1 MSLSIYH
8 IIFLSLGLLLAWYFF
23 SELKVRELTLHAAR
37 KHCQLM
43 QVQLLDQS
51 VGLYRVWFKRGT
63 DKRLHWWRN
72 YQFEFTSTGEERYQG
87 FIIVL
92 GNRVESIDL
101 GVHKI
106 PDQES

>member
-23 SELKVRELTLHAAR
+23 SELKVRELTLQAAR

-51 VGLYRVWFKRGT
+51 VGLCRV
-63 DKRLHWWRN
+63 
-72 YQFEFTSTGEERYQG
+72 
-87 FIIVL
+87 
-92 GNRVESIDL
+92 
-101 GVHKI
+101 
-106 PDQES
+106 

>member
-8 IIFLSLGLLLAWYFF
+8 ILFLSLGLLLGWYFF
-23 SELKVRELTLHAAR
+23 SELKVRELTLQAAR

-51 VGLYRVWFKRGT
+51 VGLYRVWFKRGA

-101 GVHKI
+101 GVHKF
-106 PDQES
+106 PDQEN